1 MTSRKALRN
10 EVAQDLRKRL
20 EALGGANYGLPMSEI
35 EYIPVDRIST
45 GSLLVDNI
53 FGGGIPRGQIT
64 ELYGAEGSGKTTL
77 CYSVIGQ
84 CQADGGTAVFIDAE
98 HSFDPWHAAK
108 FGVDMDSLVYISPP
122 DGDTALETVRAFSD
136 AKAAAL
142 IVVDSVAA
150 LVPKAELRGEIGDAQ
165 VAMLPRLMSQAL
177 RILPGTLHAS
187 NTALIF
193 TNQLREKV
201 GVMFGN
207 PEMTPGGRALRHYAS
222 LRAQVRRGEW
232 VKDGDAVIG
241 MTSRVRTEKNKGAAP
256 FQSAD
261 VRLLFDSGY
270 DKVRETLDVALTKG
284 IMQRAGAWISYQDQK
299 WQGGD
304 AVIAAFSEH
313 PDFYAEVL
321 TKCRE

>member
-1 MTSRKALRN
+1 MTTRKAVRK
-10 EVAQDLRKRL
+10 EVEQDLRKRL
-20 EALGGANYGLPMSEI
+20 EALGGPSYGLPMSEI
-35 EYIPVDRIST
+35 EYSPVDRIST
-45 GSLLVDNI
+45 GSLLVDAI

-77 CYSVIGQ
+77 CYSIIGQ
-84 CQADGGTAVFIDAE
+84 CQASGGTAVFIDAE
-98 HSFDPWHAAK
+98 QSFDPWHAAK
-108 FGVDMDSLVYISPP
+108 FGVDVNALVYISPP
-122 DGDTALETVRAFSD
+122 DGDTALETVRAFAD
-136 AKAAAL
+136 AKAATL

-177 RILPGTLHAS
+177 RILPGTLHTS

-232 VKDGDAVIG
+232 VKDGEDIIG
-241 MTSRVRTEKNKGAAP
+241 MTSRVRTEKNKGAPP
-256 FQSAD
+256 FQTAE
-261 VRLLFDSGY
+261 VRLLFSTGY
-270 DKVRETLDVALTKG
+270 DKHRELLDVALNKG
-284 IMQRAGAWISYQDQK
+284 VMERGGAWISYGARK

-304 AVIAAFSEH
+304 AVVAGLRADEALY
-313 PDFYAEVL
+313 DEVL
-321 TKCRE
+321 TKCRT